1 MPGASASALGPAALR
16 LSGQSS
22 SGSVL
27 LVSNLNEEV
36 YSEIVNLSCSID
48 LLLKKMRISFS
59 ILVVALLC
67 ILFYV
72 NFLKF

>member
-1 MPGASASALGPAALR
+1 MPGASALALGPAALR
-16 LSGQSS
+16 LSGQSF

-48 LLLKKMRISFS
+48 LLLKKNENKLLNSCSRFIVY
-59 ILVVALLC
+59 LVLC
-67 ILFYV
+67 
-72 NFLKF
+72 